1 MANLVVLLIASTARL
16 SLSLFLSFSLLISL
30 ILSFS
35 LSLCSLWT
43 MELRRDVNLSVLF
56 TSPLLSFIS
65 LAVPRFRY
73 LFCISSSPFFSSN
86 LVSWFFSFL
95 SLSLC
100 HFLFQEFLFP
110 WNRLASLL
118 LARENKSRDKGSF
131 KIVLPKADVLDSANF
146 TDIGS
151 RFNVRAMDRQISRFF
166 AIRWTR
172 RMVFFSKYDLQR
184 GL

>member
-1 MANLVVLLIASTARL
+1 
-16 SLSLFLSFSLLISL
+16 
-30 ILSFS
+30 
-35 LSLCSLWT
+35 

-118 LARENKSRDKGSF
+118 LARENKSRDEGSF

-166 AIRWTR
+166 AIR
-172 RMVFFSKYDLQR
+172 
-184 GL
+184 